1 LIIRQP
7 WAPLWAM
14 IVLNISRSARSFTP
28 SPSRKA
34 TVRAVLLLCSAVMI
48 CSGSVTIPPS
58 YRKTLTWSFCREQ
71 GADVAVQDEVWLD
84 GSLDCFLD
92 GGIGSVH
99 QVPYLPA
106 DCLLPRGESSMYW
119 STRGSLL

>member
-1 LIIRQP
+1 MSCSDDLFRIRDD
-7 WAPLWAM
+7 
-14 IVLNISRSARSFTP
+14 
-28 SPSRKA
+28 
-34 TVRAVLLLCSAVMI
+34 SAV
-48 CSGSVTIPPS
+48 VQEDVDVV
-58 YRKTLTWSFCREQ
+58 LCREQ
-71 GADVAVQDEVWLD
+71 GADVAVQDEEWLD